1 MRSPVQY
8 QIAFATSAPSDTPA
22 DAANDDVVQPSGNVP
37 MQELGTLFLVQLP
50 DQPAAN
56 TEPMRR

>member
-1 MRSPVQY
+1 MQY

-22 DAANDDVVQPSGNVP
+22 DAVNDDVVPPSGNAPVP
-37 MQELGTLFLVQLP
+37 ELGTLFPVQLP
-50 DQPAAN
+50 DRPAAN